1 MIGCGSF
8 AIAVHGPAQ
17 QRYSHSNK
25 NVELAACC
33 DVDEGRSREY
43 ARLFGF
49 KRHYCD
55 IDEALAAENPDAV
68 ILAVPPSA
76 TCAMAGPVLER
87 GFPLLLE
94 KPPGLSSAEL
104 QRLVASAKKGGV
116 GAQVAFNRRFMPV
129 MRRARRILDAE
140 FPSGALKRV
149 DYRMLR
155 SERWDPD
162 FSTTAIHAIDSALFL
177 AGSPFHKAHINS
189 QELEAA
195 GRGAH
200 AITIEAE
207 CVSGCHVLID
217 IQPVTGVNLESAW
230 VHAVGQSVAIKIPF
244 SPFSPSE
251 GTLEHWSADRIVATF
266 SDSSADSLERFG
278 VFDETKAFLEAVA
291 SGDRFTP
298 ALGDCYQQVA
308 LMEAIRLNRLGPVVF
323 GPA

>member
-8 AIAVHGPAQ
+8 AMAVHGPAQ
-17 QRYSHSNK
+17 QRYSHLSN
-25 NVELAACC
+25 NTELAACC
-33 DVDEGRSREY
+33 DVDEGRSSEY

-55 IDEALAAENPDAV
+55 IDKALTAENPDAV
-68 ILAVPPSA
+68 ILAVPPTVTCVMASA
-76 TCAMAGPVLER
+76 VLER
-87 GFPLLLE
+87 GIPLLLE

-104 QRLVASAKKGGV
+104 QCLVASAKKGGV

-140 FPSGALKRV
+140 YPSGALKRV
-149 DYRMLR
+149 DYRMFR

-177 AGSPFHKAHINS
+177 AGSPFRKAHINS
-189 QELEAA
+189 QELKAA
-195 GRGAH
+195 DRGTH

-230 VHAVGQSVAIKIPF
+230 VHSVGQSVAVKIPF
-244 SPFSPSE
+244 SPFSPTE

-266 SDSSADSLERFG
+266 SDSSTDPLERFG
-278 VFDETKAFLEAVA
+278 VFDETKAFLEAVG

-298 ALGDCYQQVA
+298 ALEDCHQQVA

-323 GPA
+323 GQA